1 MFRLRSLCY
10 WQLIYTHILLQNCL
24 WGASGM
30 DATNE
35 YQSMIVYHHNSPWWS
50 ETIRLAVPIDKFYGS
65 HIRLEYRHCSSKYW
79 CCGKCDRQEQCSTCN
94 IYTKTP
100 ILHSLIL
107 RFPWFYTLLYDL
119 SKMSVYMVFP
129 RFCLIH
135 WSQKSGKK
143 TIAY

>member
-1 MFRLRSLCY
+1 LCCTVCY
-10 WQLIYTHILLQNCL
+10 WQLIHTYIHKYTLLQNCL

-50 ETIRLAVPIDKFYGS
+50 ETIRLTVPIDKFYGS

-79 CCGKCDRQEQCSTCN
+79 FCWKCDRLEQCNTCT
-94 IYTKTP
+94 ICTKPP

-107 RFPWFYTLLYDL
+107 YFP
-119 SKMSVYMVFP
+119 
-129 RFCLIH
+129 
-135 WSQKSGKK
+135 
-143 TIAY
+143 